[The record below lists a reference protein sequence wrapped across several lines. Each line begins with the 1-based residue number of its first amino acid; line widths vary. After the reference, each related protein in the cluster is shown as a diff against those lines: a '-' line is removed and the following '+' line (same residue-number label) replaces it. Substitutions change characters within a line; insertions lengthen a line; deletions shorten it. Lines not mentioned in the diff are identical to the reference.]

1 MPKPTASP
9 IAIVGL
15 GAVFPGRGDVTGF
28 WRDLFEGRDLI
39 GDVPPSHWL
48 IDDYYDDD
56 PRTKDRTYGRRG
68 GFISPQAFDPLYFG
82 IPPKAMEGT
91 DTAQLL
97 ALIAARQTLED
108 IERDSEGKIDKSRT
122 SIVLGVASATELTAH
137 MAGRL
142 QRPAWIDAMR
152 QAGLPESQVQ
162 DISRRIEDHYVD
174 WQEATFPGLLGNVIA
189 GRIAN
194 RFDLTG
200 SNYVTDAACASSLSA
215 LQIALHELRA
225 GDSDTVL
232 TGGVDAL
239 NDILMFMCFS
249 KTPALSVSGDCRPFS
264 TRADGTMLGEGIGML
279 ALRRLEDAE
288 RDDNTIYAVIK
299 GLGGASDGKGTAIYS
314 PLPRGQARALER
326 AYEQAGYDPS
336 TVDLV
341 EAHGTGTKAGDKAE
355 IEGLHL
361 VFGQYASDE
370 PWCAVGSVKS
380 QIGHTK
386 AAAGSASLIKMVH
399 ALSRKVFPPTI
410 KVEEPAEAIS
420 KSPVFYLNTE
430 ARPWVSAA
438 NRPRRAA
445 VSSFGFGGSNF
456 HVTLEEYTGRNAVK
470 PWRTLPAELFLFS
483 ADTPDALAD
492 KLQAMTAPVNE
503 AAFAWQASETHDA
516 FDPAA
521 AGRAAIVAESS
532 ADLAAKAAQIAEA
545 IRRGEIGQRPLKAGC
560 HASFDPPSDGKV
572 AFMFSGQGSQYVG
585 MGSDLAMAFPAA
597 RQVWDDAAGH
607 KRTGT
612 LKLHRLAFPPAAFD
626 QVEHG
631 DQTDRLKA
639 MEHAQPA
646 IAAVALSHLA
656 LLDQAG
662 LRGDMAAGHSFGEI
676 MALHYGG
683 SMNATAALTAAAE
696 RGALMAEA
704 AQSSSGSMMA
714 VQAASEDIGDI
725 LSRFAPDLV
734 LANDNG
740 PSQIVLSG
748 PSNVVSNALA
758 ACTEQGLKARLLPV
772 ATAFH
777 SKIVAS
783 AVEPFEAALK
793 KLRLRKPSTPVYAN
807 ETAEAYACTA
817 TLMPATVA
825 GQLAAPVQFRSL
837 VERMYEDGARLFV
850 EVGPG
855 SVVTG
860 LVSDVLGDRPHKSFS
875 LDNKRANGVTQFL
888 STLGA
893 LSAAGLAVD
902 YASLF
907 ADLPAEPPKAAPP
920 KHAVPISGANFG
932 KPYPP
937 ATGAAGRAQPNRDSA
952 TTTAAQPA
960 PAETARQASRTSPP
974 SPSSLSSS
982 PANPPMPDTTSTPF
996 PPLSQSGPSQ
1006 IVGETSAE
1014 RVLME
1019 VSRLHSDFL
1028 NMASAAHANYLN
1040 TIAQV
1045 MSGAAPQVQAAPA
1058 LPAPSAPTPE
1068 PAAAAPPP
1076 KPAPEPVKPAK
1087 GEPAQYI
1094 NGHAHA
1100 APPAPKPAAPA
1111 PQPAPPAQSKPAPV
1125 PAAAAPTPAPAP
1137 QVQPASGLDPVAL
1150 VRSIIADK
1158 TGYPEDM
1165 LDVDMDLEGELGV
1178 DSIKQVEILSTLREK
1193 LPDLP
1198 EIDPERLVELRTIA
1212 AIAEMVAGNT
1222 GGGAVAAP
1230 AAQPASAPTPAPAP
1244 AAAPAAPAKAP
1255 AGANGAITA
1264 DVVRELIAD
1273 KTGYPSD
1280 MLEDDMDLEGEL
1292 GVDSI
1297 KQVEILSAL
1306 RDQHPGLPEVDPEV
1320 LVELRTIRA
1329 IADFFA

>member
-1 MPKPTASP
+1 MPKQTVTP
-9 IAIVGL
+9 IAIVGM
-15 GAVFPGRGDVTGF
+15 GSVFPGRGDVTGF

-39 GDVPPSHWL
+39 SDVPPSHWL
-48 IDDYYDDD
+48 VDDYYDED
-56 PRTKDRTYGRRG
+56 PKTKDRTYGRRG
-68 GFISPQAFDPLYFG
+68 GFINPIAFDPLYFG

-97 ALIAARQTLED
+97 ALIAAQMTLED
-108 IERDSEGKIDKSRT
+108 IAQDSGGKIDKSRT
-122 SIVLGVASATELTAH
+122 SIILGVASATEMTAH

-142 QRPAWIDAMR
+142 QRPTWINAMR

-162 DISRRIEDHYVD
+162 DIARRIEDHYVD

-200 SNYVTDAACASSLSA
+200 SNYVTDAACASSLA
-215 LQIALHELRA
+215 AVQIALHELHS

-264 TRADGTMLGEGIGML
+264 SRADGTMLGEGIGMI

-288 RDDNTIYAVIK
+288 RDGNKIYAVIR

-314 PLPRGQARALER
+314 PVPHGQARALQR

-336 TVDLV
+336 AVDLV

-361 VFGQYASDE
+361 VFGEHAGEE

-386 AAAGSASLIKMVH
+386 AAAGSASLIKMAQ
-399 ALSRKVFPPTI
+399 ALNRKVFPPTI
-410 KVEEPAEAIS
+410 KVEEPADAI
-420 KSPVFYLNTE
+420 KNSPVFYLNTE
-430 ARPWVSAA
+430 ARPWISSKQ
-438 NRPRRAA
+438 RPRRAS

-456 HVTLEEYTGRNAVK
+456 HVTLEEYTGPNAAK
-470 PWRTLPAELFLFS
+470 PWRTLPSELFLFS
-483 ADTPDALAD
+483 ADTPAALAE
-492 KLQAMTAPVNE
+492 KLETDIAEIQE
-503 AAFAWQASETHDA
+503 SDFAYRASETHEA
-516 FDPAA
+516 FDPSAA
-521 AGRAAIVAESS
+521 TRAAIVAESPE
-532 ADLAAKAAQIAEA
+532 DLAIKLTSIADT
-545 IRRGEIGQRPLKAGC
+545 IRNGEIGKRPLKAGC
-560 HASFDPPSDGKV
+560 HVSLDTATDGKV

-585 MGSDLAMAFPAA
+585 MGADLAMAFPYA
-597 RQVWDDAAGH
+597 RAVWDEAAGH
-607 KRTGT
+607 KRAGS

-646 IAAVALSHLA
+646 IAAVALSQLA
-656 LLDQAG
+656 LLAEAG
-662 LRGDMAAGHSFGEI
+662 IEGDMAAGHSFGEI

-683 SMNATAALTAAAE
+683 SMNSTAALTAAVD
-696 RGALMAEA
+696 RGALMADA
-704 AQSSSGSMMA
+704 AKSSSGSMMA
-714 VQAASEDIGDI
+714 VQTSSENVREI
-725 LSRFAPDLV
+725 LSRFEPELV

-740 PSQIVLSG
+740 PSQVVLSG
-748 PSNVVSNALA
+748 PSNIVSAA
-758 ACTEQGLKARLLPV
+758 IEACTQRGLKARLLPV

-793 KLRLRKPSTPVYAN
+793 KLRLRKPTRAVYAN
-807 ETAEAYACTA
+807 ASAAPYTCTA
-817 TLMPATVA
+817 VQMASEIA
-825 GQLAAPVQFRSL
+825 NQLASPVRFREM
-837 VERMYEDGARLFV
+837 VEQMYDDGARVFI
-850 EVGPG
+850 EIGPG

-860 LVSDVLGDRPHKSFS
+860 LVDDVLGDRPHKAYA

-893 LSAAGLAVD
+893 LSVAGLSID
-902 YASLF
+902 YAALF
-907 ADLPAEPPKAAPP
+907 QELPAEPPRSAPP
-920 KHAVPISGANFG
+920 KHAVAISGANYG

-937 ATGAAGRAQPNRDSA
+937 PEGARGRAQPNADTSNASPERQQLSSIGPQHTPKHSPQSSSAPSPQEKIMPDSSYSSF
-952 TTTAAQPA
+952 PSM
-960 PAETARQASRTSPP
+960 PSYEPSGSDGETA
-974 SPSSLSSS
+974 
-982 PANPPMPDTTSTPF
+982 
-996 PPLSQSGPSQ
+996 
-1006 IVGETSAE
+1006 AE
-1014 RVLME
+1014 RVVME
-1019 VSRLHSDFL
+1019 VSRRHSDFL
-1028 NMASAAHANYLN
+1028 NMASAAHAAYLN
-1040 TIAQV
+1040 TVAQV
-1045 MSGAAPQVQAAPA
+1045 MGGAGVHTSAVKPLPRPTQPPPPA
-1058 LPAPSAPTPE
+1058 STPE
-1068 PAAAAPPP
+1068 MAA
-1076 KPAPEPVKPAK
+1076 V
-1087 GEPAQYI
+1087 
-1094 NGHAHA
+1094 
-1100 APPAPKPAAPA
+1100 
-1111 PQPAPPAQSKPAPV
+1111 APV
-1125 PAAAAPTPAPAP
+1125 PAAASVAPHTTSKPSPQSAVATAPLEHTAMAAAP
-1137 QVQPASGLDPVAL
+1137 KVASPRVSIVAASPEPASANMDAVAL
-1150 VRSIIADK
+1150 VRGIIADK

-1165 LDVDMDLEGELGV
+1165 LDAEMDLEGELGV
-1178 DSIKQVEILSTLREK
+1178 DSIKQVEILSTLREQ
-1193 LPDLP
+1193 LPELP

-1212 AIAEMVAGNT
+1212 AIADMVS
-1222 GGGAVAAP
+1222 GATSSSKVATPAP
-1230 AAQPASAPTPAPAP
+1230 KTTQAAVPQPTASAPE
-1244 AAAPAAPAKAP
+1244 
-1255 AGANGAITA
+1255 NSGAITA
-1264 DVVRELIAD
+1264 DVVRSLIAE
-1273 KTGYPSD
+1273 KTGYPED

-1306 RDQHPGLPEVDPEV
+1306 REQHPGLPEVDPEA

>member
-1 MPKPTASP
+1 MAKQTAAP
-9 IAIVGL
+9 VAIVGL

-39 GDVPPSHWL
+39 SDVPPSHWL
-48 IDDYYDDD
+48 VEDYYDED
-56 PRTKDRTYGRRG
+56 PKAKDRTYGRRG
-68 GFISPQAFDPLYFG
+68 GFINPLAFDPLYFG

-97 ALIAARQTLED
+97 ALIAAQMTLED
-108 IERDSEGKIDKSRT
+108 IERDSGGMIDKSRT
-122 SIVLGVASATELTAH
+122 SIILGVASATEMTAH

-142 QRPAWIDAMR
+142 QRPAWVNAMR

-162 DISRRIEDHYVD
+162 DIARRIEDHYVD

-215 LQIALHELRA
+215 LQIALHELRS

-239 NDILMFMCFS
+239 NDILMYMCFS

-264 TRADGTMLGEGIGML
+264 TRADGTMLGEGVGML
-279 ALRRLEDAE
+279 ALRRLDDAE
-288 RDDNTIYAVIK
+288 RDGNKIYATIR

-314 PLPRGQARALER
+314 PVPHGQARALTR

-355 IEGLHL
+355 IEGLHM
-361 VFGQYASDE
+361 VFGEYASE
-370 PWCAVGSVKS
+370 APWCAVGSIKA

-386 AAAGSASLIKMVH
+386 AAAGSASLIKAAQ
-399 ALSRKVFPPTI
+399 ALSRKVLPPTI
-410 KVEEPAEAIS
+410 KVEEPADAI
-420 KSPVFYLNTE
+420 KNSPVFYLNTE
-430 ARPWVSAA
+430 ARPWISPKK
-438 NRPRRAA
+438 RPRRAA

-456 HVTLEEYTGRNAVK
+456 HVTLEEYTGPNAVK
-470 PWRTLPAELFLFS
+470 PWRCLPAELFLFS
-483 ADTPDALAD
+483 ADTPAALASQIESFQTSLSED
-492 KLQAMTAPVNE
+492 EFAFRASQTHDSFDVTAP
-503 AAFAWQASETHDA
+503 T
-516 FDPAA
+516 
-521 AGRAAIVAESS
+521 RAAIVAQSPEE
-532 ADLAAKAAQIAEA
+532 LALKATSVIEA
-545 IRRGEIGQRPLKAGC
+545 VQRGEVANRPMKMGC
-560 HASFDPPSDGKV
+560 HVSLDPPTDDKV

-585 MGSDLAMAFPAA
+585 MGADLAMVFPDARAA
-597 RQVWDDAAGH
+597 WDESAGH
-607 KRTGT
+607 KRAGE
-612 LKLHRLAFPPAAFD
+612 LKLHKLAFPPAAFD

-656 LLDQAG
+656 LLARAG
-662 LRGDMAAGHSFGEI
+662 VQGDMAAGHSFGEI

-683 SMNATAALTAAAE
+683 SMNTTGALSAAVD

-714 VQAASEDIGDI
+714 VQAASEEIGHI
-725 LSRFAPDLV
+725 ISRFSPDLV

-740 PSQIVLSG
+740 PSQVVLSG
-748 PSNVVSNALA
+748 PTQTVNSAVE
-758 ACTEQGLKARLLPV
+758 ACTQEGLKARLLPV

-777 SKIVAS
+777 SEIVAS
-783 AVEPFEAALK
+783 AVDPFEAALK
-793 KLRLRKPSTPVYAN
+793 KLRLRKPSLPVYAN
-807 ETAEAYACTA
+807 ATAEPYTCTG
-817 TLMPATVA
+817 TQMPEEVA
-825 GQLAAPVQFRSL
+825 RQLASPVRFREL
-837 VERMYEDGARLFV
+837 VERMYTDGARIFV

-860 LVSDVLGDRPHKSFS
+860 LVDDVLGSRPHKSFA
-875 LDNKRANGVTQFL
+875 LDNKRVNGVTQFL

-893 LSAAGLAVD
+893 LAVSGVPVD
-902 YASLF
+902 F
-907 ADLPAEPPKAAPP
+907 ATLLEDLPAEPPRKAPP
-920 KHAVPISGANFG
+920 KHAVMISGGNYG

-937 ATGAAGRAQPNRDSA
+937 PEGAAGKAPPNPEQTIPA
-952 TTTAAQPA
+952 TTNSARPQPPAAASTHSSNPA
-960 PAETARQASRTSPP
+960 T
-974 SPSSLSSS
+974 PSSTSS
-982 PANPPMPDTTSTPF
+982 PQETVMPDSSYSSF
-996 PPLSQSGPSQ
+996 PSMPSYEPSGSN
-1006 IVGETSAE
+1006 GETPAE

-1019 VSRLHSDFL
+1019 VSRRHSDFL
-1028 NMASAAHANYLN
+1028 NMASSAHTAYLN
-1040 TIAQV
+1040 TVSQV
-1045 MSGAAPQVQAAPA
+1045 MGGAPA
-1058 LPAPSAPTPE
+1058 YQAGPARALPNPAPAQPPAISPAARPSEPVVADAPAAKGTTPARPSAP
-1068 PAAAAPPP
+1068 AVG
-1076 KPAPEPVKPAK
+1076 KPAQTRQTPSASSSPTM
-1087 GEPAQYI
+1087 
-1094 NGHAHA
+1094 
-1100 APPAPKPAAPA
+1100 APA
-1111 PQPAPPAQSKPAPV
+1111 PANPIAEN
-1125 PAAAAPTPAPAP
+1125 PAPARKP
-1137 QVQPASGLDPVAL
+1137 SSMDAIAL
-1150 VRSIIADK
+1150 VRGIIADK

-1165 LDVDMDLEGELGV
+1165 LDPDMDLEGELGV
-1178 DSIKQVEILSTLREK
+1178 DSIKQVEILSTIREQ
-1193 LPDLP
+1193 LPELP

-1212 AIAEMVAGNT
+1212 AIAEMVSGSSPPPQPAQAEPT
-1222 GGGAVAAP
+1222 EPVAA
-1230 AAQPASAPTPAPAP
+1230 ASASLTGDATSAPVNGKITPD
-1244 AAAPAAPAKAP
+1244 
-1255 AGANGAITA
+1255 I
-1264 DVVRELIAD
+1264 VRTLIAD

-1306 RDQHPGLPEVDPEV
+1306 REQHPDLPEVDPEV

>member
-1 MPKPTASP
+1 MAKQTAAP
-9 IAIVGL
+9 VAIVGL

-39 GDVPPSHWL
+39 SDVPPSHWL
-48 IDDYYDDD
+48 VEDYYDED

-68 GFISPQAFDPLYFG
+68 GFIDPLAFDPLYFG

-97 ALIAARQTLED
+97 ALIAAQMTLED
-108 IERDSEGKIDKSRT
+108 IERDSGGMIDKSRT
-122 SIVLGVASATELTAH
+122 SIILGVASATEMTAH

-142 QRPAWIDAMR
+142 QRPTWVNAMR

-162 DISRRIEDHYVD
+162 DIARRIEDHYVD

-215 LQIALHELRA
+215 LQIALHELRS

-239 NDILMFMCFS
+239 NDILMYMCFS

-264 TRADGTMLGEGIGML
+264 TRADGTMLGEGVGML
-279 ALRRLEDAE
+279 ALRRLDDAE
-288 RDDNTIYAVIK
+288 RDGNQIYATIR

-314 PLPRGQARALER
+314 PVPHGQARALTR

-355 IEGLHL
+355 IEGLHM
-361 VFGQYASDE
+361 VFGEYSSED
-370 PWCAVGSVKS
+370 PWCAVGSIKA

-386 AAAGSASLIKMVH
+386 AAAGSASLIKIAQ
-399 ALSRKVFPPTI
+399 ALSRKVLPPTI
-410 KVEEPAEAIS
+410 KVEEPADAI
-420 KSPVFYLNTE
+420 KNSPVFYLNTE
-430 ARPWVSAA
+430 ARPWISPKK
-438 NRPRRAA
+438 RPRRAA

-456 HVTLEEYTGRNAVK
+456 HVTLEEYTGPNAVK
-470 PWRTLPAELFLFS
+470 PWRCMPAELFLFS
-483 ADTPDALAD
+483 AETPAMLSTQIESFQAEVSEDEFAFRASQTHDLFDA
-492 KLQAMTAPVNE
+492 TAP
-503 AAFAWQASETHDA
+503 T
-516 FDPAA
+516 
-521 AGRAAIVAESS
+521 RAAIVAQSPEE
-532 ADLAAKAAQIAEA
+532 LALKAYSVVEA
-545 IRRGEIGQRPLKAGC
+545 LQRGEISERPMKMGC
-560 HASFDPPSDGKV
+560 HVSLDPPTDGKV

-585 MGSDLAMAFPAA
+585 MGSDLAMVFPDA
-597 RQVWDDAAGH
+597 RSAWDESATH
-607 KRTGT
+607 KRAGE
-612 LKLHRLAFPPAAFD
+612 LKLHKLAFPPAAFD

-656 LLDQAG
+656 LLARAG
-662 LRGDMAAGHSFGEI
+662 VQGDMAAGHSFGEI

-683 SMNATAALTAAAE
+683 SMNITGALSAAVD
-696 RGALMAEA
+696 RGALMAKA

-714 VQAASEDIGDI
+714 VQAGSEEIGHI
-725 LSRFAPDLV
+725 IARFSPNLV

-740 PSQIVLSG
+740 PSQVVLSG
-748 PSNVVSNALA
+748 PTQTVNSALQ
-758 ACTEQGLKARLLPV
+758 ACAEEGLKARLLPV

-783 AVEPFEAALK
+783 AVDPFEAALK
-793 KLRLRKPSTPVYAN
+793 KLRLRKPSLPVYAN
-807 ETAEAYACTA
+807 ATTEPYTCTG
-817 TLMPATVA
+817 TQMPEEVA
-825 GQLAAPVQFRSL
+825 RQLASPVRFREL
-837 VERMYEDGARLFV
+837 VERMYADGARVFV

-860 LVSDVLGDRPHKSFS
+860 LVDDVLGSRPHESFA
-875 LDNKRANGVTQFL
+875 LDNKRVNGVTQFL

-893 LSAAGLAVD
+893 LSVSGISVD
-902 YASLF
+902 FATLF
-907 ADLPAEPPKAAPP
+907 EDLPAEPPRKSPP
-920 KHAVPISGANFG
+920 KHAVMISGGNYG

-937 ATGAAGRAQPNRDSA
+937 PEGAAGKAPPNPEQPMLA
-952 TTTAAQPA
+952 TTNSIEPQPA
-960 PAETARQASRTSPP
+960 TIASPNHSNPVPP
-974 SPSSLSSS
+974 SPITSLQEPAMPDSSYSSFPSMPSYEPSS
-982 PANPPMPDTTSTPF
+982 PT
-996 PPLSQSGPSQ
+996 
-1006 IVGETSAE
+1006 GETPAE

-1019 VSRLHSDFL
+1019 VSRRHSDFL
-1028 NMASAAHANYLN
+1028 NMASSAHTAYLN
-1040 TIAQV
+1040 TVSQV
-1045 MSGAAPQVQAAPA
+1045 MGGAAAHPTEPTKALPDPAPA
-1058 LPAPSAPTPE
+1058 RHTTISQATRPTEPVLADTPAAKAPKPVRPSAPVMEKPAQARQAPSAP
-1068 PAAAAPPP
+1068 AAPD
-1076 KPAPEPVKPAK
+1076 
-1087 GEPAQYI
+1087 I
-1094 NGHAHA
+1094 
-1100 APPAPKPAAPA
+1100 APA
-1111 PQPAPPAQSKPAPV
+1111 PANPTAEKPATV
-1125 PAAAAPTPAPAP
+1125 SRPAGMDAT
-1137 QVQPASGLDPVAL
+1137 AL

-1165 LDVDMDLEGELGV
+1165 LDPDMDLEGELGV
-1178 DSIKQVEILSTLREK
+1178 DSIKQVEILSTIREQM
-1193 LPDLP
+1193 PELP

-1212 AIAEMVAGNT
+1212 AIAEMVSGSS
-1222 GGGAVAAP
+1222 AAP
-1230 AAQPASAPTPAPAP
+1230 QPSRTEQAEPVATAAPKAEATSAPVNGKITP
-1244 AAAPAAPAKAP
+1244 
-1255 AGANGAITA
+1255 
-1264 DVVRELIAD
+1264 DVVRDLIAD

-1306 RDQHPGLPEVDPEV
+1306 RDQHPDLPEVDPEV

>member
-1 MPKPTASP
+1 MAKPTAAP
-9 IAIVGL
+9 IAIVGM

-39 GDVPPSHWL
+39 SDVPASHWL
-48 IDDYYDDD
+48 VDDYYDDD
-56 PRTKDRTYGRRG
+56 PRAKDRTYGRRG
-68 GFISPQAFDPLYFG
+68 GFIDPQAFDPLYFG

-97 ALIAARQTLED
+97 ALIAAQMTLED
-108 IERDSEGKIDKSRT
+108 IERDSDGKIDKSRT
-122 SIVLGVASATELTAH
+122 SIILGVASATELTAH

-142 QRPAWIDAMR
+142 QRPAWINAMR
-152 QAGLPESQVQ
+152 QAGLLEDQVQ
-162 DISRRIEDHYVD
+162 DIAKRIEEHYVE

-200 SNYVTDAACASSLSA
+200 SNYVTDAACGSSLAA
-215 LQIALHELRA
+215 LQIALHELRS

-249 KTPALSVSGDCRPFS
+249 KTPALSATGDCRPFS

-288 RDDNTIYAVIK
+288 RDGNTIYAVIK

-326 AYEQAGYDPS
+326 AYAQAGYDPS
-336 TVDLV
+336 AVDLV

-361 VFGQYASDE
+361 VFGQHASEE
-370 PWCAVGSVKS
+370 PWCAVGSVKA
-380 QIGHTK
+380 QIGHIK
-386 AAAGSASLIKMVH
+386 AAAGSASLIKAVH
-399 ALSRKVFPPTI
+399 ALSRKILPPTI
-410 KVEEPAEAIS
+410 KVEQPAEAIRT
-420 KSPVFYLNTE
+420 SPVFYLNTE
-430 ARPWVSAA
+430 PRPWVSPPK
-438 NRPRRAA
+438 RPRRAS

-456 HVTLEEYTGRNAVK
+456 HVTLEEYTGEHAAR
-470 PWRTLPAELFLFS
+470 PWRALPAELFLFS
-483 ADTPDALAD
+483 ADTPDDLA
-492 KLQAMTAPVNE
+492 TAIE
-503 AAFAWQASETHDA
+503 AAATPASESAFAWKASETHER
-516 FDPAA
+516 FDPSMPA
-521 AGRAAIVAESS
+521 RAAIVADS
-532 ADLAAKAAQIAEA
+532 ANDLTAKATHVADA
-545 IRRGEIGQRPLKAGC
+545 IRRGEVGKRPLKAGC
-560 HASFDPPSDGKV
+560 HASLDPATDGKI

-585 MGSDLAMAFPAA
+585 MGSDLAMAFPTA
-597 RQVWDDAAGH
+597 RQAWDDAAGH
-607 KRTGT
+607 KRAGH
-612 LKLHRLAFPPAAFD
+612 LRLHRLAFPPAAFD

-662 LRGDMAAGHSFGEI
+662 VRGDMAAGHSFGEI

-683 SMNATAALTAAAE
+683 AMNPAGALTAAVE

-714 VQAASEDIGDI
+714 VQAASEDIRDVVSHFG
-725 LSRFAPDLV
+725 PDLV

-740 PSQIVLSG
+740 PSQVVLSG
-748 PSNVVSNALA
+748 PTDVVNAALK
-758 ACTEQGLKARLLPV
+758 ACTDKGLKARLLPV

-783 AVEPFEAALK
+783 AVEPFETALK
-793 KLRLRKPSTPVYAN
+793 KLRLRKPSLAVYAN
-807 ETAEAYACTA
+807 ATAEPYTC
-817 TLMPATVA
+817 PAAQMAPEVA
-825 GQLAAPVQFRSL
+825 RQLASPVYFRDL
-837 VERMYEDGARLFV
+837 VERMYADGARTFI
-850 EVGPG
+850 EIGPG
-855 SVVTG
+855 NVVTG
-860 LVSDVLGDRPHKSFS
+860 LVADVLRERPYTAFS
-875 LDNKRANGVTQFL
+875 LDNKRTNGVFQFL

-893 LSAAGLAVD
+893 LSVSGQAID
-902 YASLF
+902 YSALF
-907 ADLPAEPPKAAPP
+907 ADLPTEPPRPAPP
-920 KHAVPISGANFG
+920 KHAILISGANYG

-937 ATGAAGRAQPNRDSA
+937 PSGAAGRAHPNAASRPDAAAEVSA
-952 TTTAAQPA
+952 PSRAQTAPPA
-960 PAETARQASRTSPP
+960 PSTP
-974 SPSSLSSS
+974 SPSSS
-982 PANPPMPDTTSTPF
+982 PAKPAMPDKTQPQF
-996 PPLSQSGPSQ
+996 PTVPYAQSGPAA
-1006 IVGETSAE
+1006 GENSIE
-1014 RVLME
+1014 RIMME
-1019 VSRLHSDFL
+1019 VSRRHSDFL
-1028 NMASAAHANYLN
+1028 NMASAAHAAYLN
-1040 TIAQV
+1040 TVAQV
-1045 MSGAAPQVQAAPA
+1045 MTGAVPQPTGTPVALQAPQAPA
-1058 LPAPSAPTPE
+1058 PVQVAVPPAPAPSH
-1068 PAAAAPPP
+1068 
-1076 KPAPEPVKPAK
+1076 PVETGP
-1087 GEPAQYI
+1087 YV
-1094 NGHAHA
+1094 NGHDHGLEV
-1100 APPAPKPAAPA
+1100 PPKPAAP
-1111 PQPAPPAQSKPAPV
+1111 KPSA
-1125 PAAAAPTPAPAP
+1125 PAPAP
-1137 QVQPASGLDPVAL
+1137 AQPVPVQPVAPPSAVGVDPVAL
-1150 VRSIIADK
+1150 VRGIIADK

-1178 DSIKQVEILSTLREK
+1178 DSIKQVEILSTLREQ

-1212 AIAEMVAGNT
+1212 TIAAMVSENT
-1222 GGGAVAAP
+1222 GG
-1230 AAQPASAPTPAPAP
+1230 QPVNGVPAP
-1244 AAAPAAPAKAP
+1244 AAAVPAAAPAPVAAPPVMAPP
-1255 AGANGAITA
+1255 AGANGAVTA
-1264 DVVRELIAD
+1264 DVVRALIAD
-1273 KTGYPSD
+1273 KTGYPGD

-1306 RDQHPGLPEVDPEV
+1306 REQHPGLPEVDPEV

>member
-1 MPKPTASP
+1 MPKQTPPP
-9 IAIVGL
+9 IAIVGM
-15 GAVFPGRGDVTGF
+15 GAVFPGRGDITGF

-39 GDVPPSHWL
+39 SDVPASHWL

-56 PRTKDRTYGRRG
+56 PKTKDRTYGRRG
-68 GFISPQAFDPLYFG
+68 GFISPLAFDPLYFG

-97 ALIAARQTLED
+97 ALIAANMTLED
-108 IERDSEGKIDKSRT
+108 ITKDSGGLIDKSRT
-122 SIVLGVASATELTAH
+122 SIILGVASATELTAH

-142 QRPAWIDAMR
+142 QRPAWVNAMR
-152 QAGLPESQVQ
+152 QAGLAESQVQ
-162 DISRRIEDHYVD
+162 DIARRISDHYVD

-200 SNYVTDAACASSLSA
+200 SNYVTDAACGSSLAA
-215 LQIALHELRA
+215 LQIALHELRS

-264 TRADGTMLGEGIGML
+264 SRSDGTMLGEGVGML

-288 RDDNTIYAVIK
+288 REGNKIYAVIR

-314 PLPRGQARALER
+314 PAPRGQARALKR

-361 VFGQYASDE
+361 VFGEHAGAE
-370 PWCAVGSVKS
+370 PWCAVGSVKA
-380 QIGHTK
+380 QMGHAK
-386 AAAGSASLIKMVH
+386 AAAGSASLIKIAH
-399 ALSRKVFPPTI
+399 ALSRKVLPPTI
-410 KVEEPAEAIS
+410 KVEEPADAI
-420 KSPVFYLNTE
+420 KTSPVFYLNTE
-430 ARPWVSAA
+430 ARPWVSPEK
-438 NRPRRAA
+438 RPRRAS

-456 HVTLEEYTGRNAVK
+456 HVTLEEYVGPNAAK
-470 PWRTLPAELFLFS
+470 PWRTLPSELFLFS
-483 ADTPDALAD
+483 AESPEALDRQIGDVSASV
-492 KLQAMTAPVNE
+492 PE
-503 AAFAWQASETHDA
+503 AEFAFRASETQEA
-516 FDPAA
+516 FDTSAPA
-521 AGRAAIVAESS
+521 RAAITASS
-532 ADLAAKAAQIAEA
+532 PEDLAVKAAQVSDA
-545 IRRGEIGQRPLKAGC
+545 IKRGEIGKRPLKAGC
-560 HASFDPPSDGKV
+560 YVSFEPAADGKI

-597 RQVWDDAAGH
+597 RSIWDQAAGH
-607 KRTGT
+607 KRTGA
-612 LKLHRLAFPPAAFD
+612 LNLHRLAFPPAAFD

-646 IAAVALSHLA
+646 IAALALAHLA
-656 LLDQAG
+656 LLADAG
-662 LRGDMAAGHSFGEI
+662 VRADVAAGHSFGEI
-676 MALHYGG
+676 MALHYSG
-683 SMNATAALTAAAE
+683 SMTTDGALTAAAE

-704 AQSSSGSMMA
+704 AKSSSGSMMA

-740 PSQIVLSG
+740 PSQVVLSG
-748 PSNVVSNALA
+748 PTNIITEALE
-758 ACTEQGLKARLLPV
+758 ACSQKGLKARLLPV

-793 KLRLRKPSTPVYAN
+793 KLRLRKPSLPVYAN
-807 ETAEAYACTA
+807 ATAEPYACTA
-817 TLMPATVA
+817 ALLPTEAA
-825 GQLAAPVQFRSL
+825 GQLASPVRFREL
-837 VERMYEDGARLFV
+837 VECMYADGVRTFV

-860 LVSDVLGDRPHKSFS
+860 LVDDVLGDRAHKAYA
-875 LDNKRANGVTQFL
+875 LDNKRVNGVSQFL

-893 LSAAGLAVD
+893 LSVAGVSVD

-907 ADLPAEPPKAAPP
+907 EALPAEPPRPAPP
-920 KHAVPISGANFG
+920 KHAVQISGANYG

-937 ATGAAGRAQPNRDSA
+937 QSGAAGRALPNPEKAPPELSA
-952 TTTAAQPA
+952 TQPSASPPKRAPNIPA
-960 PAETARQASRTSPP
+960 PSFFVPRSQEPAMADSSYSSFPVDP
-974 SPSSLSSS
+974 SG
-982 PANPPMPDTTSTPF
+982 A
-996 PPLSQSGPSQ
+996 G
-1006 IVGETSAE
+1006 GETPAE
-1014 RVLME
+1014 RVMME
-1019 VSRLHSDFL
+1019 VSRRHSDFL
-1028 NMASAAHANYLN
+1028 NMASAAHAAYLN
-1040 TIAQV
+1040 TVAQV
-1045 MSGAAPQVQAAPA
+1045 MGGTPAPAPAQKALPVPSYASAPAPAATPTPAAAPA
-1058 LPAPSAPTPE
+1058 PVQTAAQPAPAPQASAKPAQPVNELAREIAPTAP
-1068 PAAAAPPP
+1068 PPP
-1076 KPAPEPVKPAK
+1076 KPATP
-1087 GEPAQYI
+1087 
-1094 NGHAHA
+1094 
-1100 APPAPKPAAPA
+1100 
-1111 PQPAPPAQSKPAPV
+1111 KPAPV
-1125 PAAAAPTPAPAP
+1125 AAAAPTPVAKAAPAID
-1137 QVQPASGLDPVAL
+1137 AVAL
-1150 VRSIIADK
+1150 VRGIIADK

-1178 DSIKQVEILSTLREK
+1178 DSIKQVEILSTLREQM
-1193 LPDLP
+1193 PELP
-1198 EIDPERLVELRTIA
+1198 EIDPERLVELRTIG
-1212 AIAEMVAGNT
+1212 AIADMVSGST
-1222 GGGAVAAP
+1222 GRASAAAP
-1230 AAQPASAPTPAPAP
+1230 VAPAPAP
-1244 AAAPAAPAKAP
+1244 APSIASTPAAAP
-1255 AGANGAITA
+1255 AGANGKITT
-1264 DVVRELIAD
+1264 DVVRALIAD
-1273 KTGYPSD
+1273 KTGYPAD

-1306 RDQHPGLPEVDPEV
+1306 RDEHPGLPEVDPEV
-1320 LVELRTIRA
+1320 LVELRSIRA

>member
-1 MPKPTASP
+1 MPKQTAAP

-39 GDVPPSHWL
+39 TDVPPSHWL
-48 IDDYYDDD
+48 VEDYYDED
-56 PRTKDRTYGRRG
+56 PKAKDRTYGRRG
-68 GFISPQAFDPLYFG
+68 GFINPLAFDPLYFG

-91 DTAQLL
+91 DSAQLL
-97 ALIAARQTLED
+97 ALIAAQMTLED
-108 IERDSEGKIDKSRT
+108 IERDSGGMIDKSRT
-122 SIVLGVASATELTAH
+122 SIILGVASATEMTAH

-142 QRPAWIDAMR
+142 QRPSWIDAMR

-162 DISRRIEDHYVD
+162 DIARRIEDHYVD

-239 NDILMFMCFS
+239 NDILMYMCFS
-249 KTPALSVSGDCRPFS
+249 KTPALSPSGDCRPFS

-279 ALRRLEDAE
+279 ALRRLDDAE
-288 RDDNTIYAVIK
+288 RDGNKIYAVIK

-314 PLPRGQARALER
+314 PVPHGQARALKR

-361 VFGQYASDE
+361 VFGEHAKHE
-370 PWCAVGSVKS
+370 PWCAVGSVKA

-386 AAAGSASLIKMVH
+386 AAAGSASLIKVAH
-399 ALSRKVFPPTI
+399 ALSRKVLPPTI
-410 KVEEPAEAIS
+410 KVEEPADAIKNS
-420 KSPVFYLNTE
+420 SVFYLNTE
-430 ARPWVSAA
+430 ARPWISSKK
-438 NRPRRAA
+438 RPRRAS

-456 HVTLEEYTGRNAVK
+456 HVTLEEYTGPNAVK
-470 PWRTLPAELFLFS
+470 PWRTLPSELFLFS
-483 ADTPDALAD
+483 AAT
-492 KLQAMTAPVNE
+492 E
-503 AAFAWQASETHDA
+503 AALTSQLEVFRSGISDNGFAFRASETQSV
-516 FDPAA
+516 FDPTATV
-521 AGRAAIVAESS
+521 RAAIVAQSPE
-532 ADLAAKAAQIAEA
+532 DLAAKATGITDALQK
-545 IRRGEIGQRPLKAGC
+545 GEIGTRPLKSGC
-560 HASFDPPSDGKV
+560 HVSLAPPTDGKV
-572 AFMFSGQGSQYVG
+572 AFMFSGQGSQYVN
-585 MGSDLAMAFPAA
+585 MGADLAMAFPEA
-597 RQVWDDAAGH
+597 RKVWDDAATH
-607 KRTGT
+607 KHAGA

-639 MEHAQPA
+639 MEHAQPS

-656 LLDQAG
+656 LLAQSG
-662 LRGDMAAGHSFGEI
+662 IRGNMAAGHSFGEI

-683 SMNATAALTAAAE
+683 AMNTQSALSAAVE

-714 VQAASEDIGDI
+714 VQAASEEIGYI
-725 LSRFAPDLV
+725 IARFSPDLV

-740 PSQIVLSG
+740 PSQVVLSG
-748 PSNVVSNALA
+748 PTEIVNSALEV
-758 ACTEQGLKARLLPV
+758 CSQEGLKARLLPV

-783 AVEPFEAALK
+783 AVDPFATALK
-793 KLRLRKPSTPVYAN
+793 KLRPRKPSLPVYAN
-807 ETAEAYACTA
+807 ATAEPYAC
-817 TLMPATVA
+817 PATQMPEEMA
-825 GQLAAPVQFRSL
+825 NQLASPVRFREL
-837 VERMYEDGARLFV
+837 VERMYADGARVFV

-860 LVSDVLGDRPHKSFS
+860 LVDDVLGPRPHKSFS
-875 LDNKRANGVTQFL
+875 LDNKRVNGVTQFL

-893 LSAAGLAVD
+893 LSVAGISVD
-902 YASLF
+902 FASLF
-907 ADLPAEPPKAAPP
+907 EDLPAEPPRPAPP
-920 KHAVPISGANFG
+920 KHAVMISGANYG

-937 ATGAAGRAQPNRDSA
+937 PEGAAGKAAPNPERNPNPVAD
-952 TTTAAQPA
+952 T
-960 PAETARQASRTSPP
+960 P
-974 SPSSLSSS
+974 SPS
-982 PANPPMPDTTSTPF
+982 AAQHQQTPPPQTSTKPKPQEQVMPDSSYSSF
-996 PPLSQSGPSQ
+996 PSMPSYEPSGSA
-1006 IVGETSAE
+1006 GETPAE

-1019 VSRLHSDFL
+1019 VSRRHSEFMS
-1028 NMASAAHANYLN
+1028 MASSAYAAYLN
-1040 TIAQV
+1040 TVSQV
-1045 MSGAAPQVQAAPA
+1045 MSGTAASPTQPAKALPMPTPAPVAPTAPAPRQPEPVVEQASAYARPTAAPTETPRTQQAAAPVKTA
-1058 LPAPSAPTPE
+1058 PLAAAPSKNP
-1068 PAAAAPPP
+1068 PPP
-1076 KPAPEPVKPAK
+1076 KPAPITK
-1087 GEPAQYI
+1087 
-1094 NGHAHA
+1094 
-1100 APPAPKPAAPA
+1100 APE
-1111 PQPAPPAQSKPAPV
+1111 
-1125 PAAAAPTPAPAP
+1125 
-1137 QVQPASGLDPVAL
+1137 LDAVAL
-1150 VRSIIADK
+1150 VRGIIADK

-1178 DSIKQVEILSTLREK
+1178 DSIKQVEILSTIRGQ

-1212 AIAEMVAGNT
+1212 AIAEMVSGSGKAPQ
-1222 GGGAVAAP
+1222 AEPAKQAAP
-1230 AAQPASAPTPAPAP
+1230 VTAPEAPSTILSNTP
-1244 AAAPAAPAKAP
+1244 KT
-1255 AGANGAITA
+1255 NGAITP
-1264 DVVRELIAD
+1264 DIVRSLIAD

-1306 RDQHPGLPEVDPEV
+1306 REQHPDLPEVDPEV

>member
-1 MPKPTASP
+1 MPKQTAAP
-9 IAIVGL
+9 VAIVGL

-39 GDVPPSHWL
+39 SDVPPSHWL
-48 IDDYYDDD
+48 IDDYYDED
-56 PRTKDRTYGRRG
+56 PKTKDRTYGRRG
-68 GFISPQAFDPLYFG
+68 GFINPLAFDPLYFG

-97 ALIAARQTLED
+97 ALIAAQMTLED
-108 IERDSEGKIDKSRT
+108 IERDSDGMIDKSRT
-122 SIVLGVASATELTAH
+122 SIILGVASATEMTAH

-142 QRPAWIDAMR
+142 QRPAWVDAMR

-162 DISRRIEDHYVD
+162 DIAKRIEDHYVD

-215 LQIALHELRA
+215 LQIALHELRS

-239 NDILMFMCFS
+239 NDILMYMCFS
-249 KTPALSVSGDCRPFS
+249 KTPALSPSGDCRPFS

-279 ALRRLEDAE
+279 ALRRLDDAE
-288 RDDNTIYAVIK
+288 RDGNKIYAVIK

-314 PLPRGQARALER
+314 PVPHGQARALVR

-361 VFGQYASDE
+361 VFGEYAGE
-370 PWCAVGSVKS
+370 APWCAVGSVKA

-386 AAAGSASLIKMVH
+386 AAAGSASLIKVAH
-399 ALSRKVFPPTI
+399 ALSRKVLPPTI
-410 KVEEPAEAIS
+410 KVEEPAEAIKS
-420 KSPVFYLNTE
+420 SPVFYLNTE
-430 ARPWVSAA
+430 ARPWISSK
-438 NRPRRAA
+438 NRPRRAS

-456 HVTLEEYTGRNAVK
+456 HVTLEEYNGPNAAK
-470 PWRTLPAELFLFS
+470 PWRSLPSELFLFS
-483 ADTPDALAD
+483 AETEAELAT
-492 KLQAMTAPVNE
+492 QIE
-503 AAFAWQASETHDA
+503 AFRSGLSEQAFAFRASETQSA

-521 AGRAAIVAESS
+521 PVRAAIVAESPE
-532 ADLAAKAAQIAEA
+532 DLATKTTSVADVLNS
-545 IRRGEIGQRPLKAGC
+545 GEIGKRPLKAGC
-560 HASFDPPSDGKV
+560 HVSLEPPTDGKI

-585 MGSDLAMAFPAA
+585 MGADLAMAFPEA
-597 RQVWDDAAGH
+597 RSVWDEAASH
-607 KRTGT
+607 KRAGE
-612 LKLHRLAFPPAAFD
+612 LKLHKLAFPPAAFD
-626 QVEHG
+626 QVKHG

-646 IAAVALSHLA
+646 IAAVALSHLS
-656 LLDQAG
+656 LLSQAG
-662 LRGDMAAGHSFGEI
+662 VRGDMAAGHSFGEI

-683 SMNATAALTAAAE
+683 AMNTTSALSAAVD

-714 VQAASEDIGDI
+714 VQAASEDIGSVI
-725 LSRFAPDLV
+725 SRFGPDLV

-740 PSQIVLSG
+740 PSQVVLSG
-748 PSNVVSNALA
+748 PTDIVNRALEMCA
-758 ACTEQGLKARLLPV
+758 EDGLKARLLPV

-783 AVEPFEAALK
+783 AVEPFAAALK
-793 KLRLRKPSTPVYAN
+793 KLRLRKPSLPVYAN
-807 ETAEAYACTA
+807 ATAEPYACTG
-817 TLMPATVA
+817 TQLPEEVA
-825 GQLAAPVQFRSL
+825 NQLASPVRFREL
-837 VERMYEDGARLFV
+837 VERLYKDGARIFV

-855 SVVTG
+855 SVVSG
-860 LVSDVLGDRPHKSFS
+860 LVDDVLGSRPHKTVSI
-875 LDNKRANGVTQFL
+875 DNKRVNGVAQFL

-893 LSAAGLAVD
+893 LSVAGVSVD
-902 YASLF
+902 FATLF
-907 ADLPAEPPKAAPP
+907 EGLPAEPPRPAPS
-920 KHAVPISGANFG
+920 KHAIMISGANYG

-937 ATGAAGRAQPNRDSA
+937 PEGAAGKAAPNHEQRARTVTDTPLRSEDRYQ
-952 TTTAAQPA
+952 
-960 PAETARQASRTSPP
+960 ETPLPQASIT
-974 SPSSLSSS
+974 SS
-982 PANPPMPDTTSTPF
+982 PQEPVMPDSSYSSFPSMPSYEPTGST
-996 PPLSQSGPSQ
+996 
-1006 IVGETSAE
+1006 GETPAE

-1019 VSRLHSDFL
+1019 VSRRHSEFM
-1028 NMASAAHANYLN
+1028 NMASSAHAAYLN
-1040 TIAQV
+1040 TVSQV
-1045 MSGAAPQVQAAPA
+1045 MAGTATSVSQSTKA
-1058 LPAPSAPTPE
+1058 LAM
-1068 PAAAAPPP
+1068 PAAAPVAPVAPAPRQSEPEVAVASVISSPIVAPARKPAAP
-1076 KPAPEPVKPAK
+1076 KPAPSQEM
-1087 GEPAQYI
+1087 
-1094 NGHAHA
+1094 
-1100 APPAPKPAAPA
+1100 APPPAALPKN
-1111 PQPAPPAQSKPAPV
+1111 PSPPPTNSASPTKAQE
-1125 PAAAAPTPAPAP
+1125 
-1137 QVQPASGLDPVAL
+1137 LDAVAL
-1150 VRSIIADK
+1150 VRGIIAEK

-1178 DSIKQVEILSTLREK
+1178 DSIKQVEILSTIREQ

-1198 EIDPERLVELRTIA
+1198 EIDPERLVELRTIG
-1212 AIAEMVAGNT
+1212 AIADMVSGSGETPQPVQAKQ
-1222 GGGAVAAP
+1222 AALIP
-1230 AAQPASAPTPAPAP
+1230 APPAPATAQP
-1244 AAAPAAPAKAP
+1244 
-1255 AGANGAITA
+1255 GITTENGTITP
-1264 DVVRELIAD
+1264 DIVRELIAD

-1306 RDQHPGLPEVDPEV
+1306 RDQYPDLPEVDPEV

>member
-1 MPKPTASP
+1 MPKPTAAP
-9 IAIVGL
+9 IAIVGM

-39 GDVPPSHWL
+39 SDVPASHWL
-48 IDDYYDDD
+48 VDDYYDDD
-56 PRTKDRTYGRRG
+56 PRAKDRTYGRRG
-68 GFISPQAFDPLYFG
+68 GFIDPLAFDPLYFG

-97 ALIAARQTLED
+97 ALIAAQMTLED
-108 IERDSEGKIDKSRT
+108 IERDSDGKIDKSRT
-122 SIVLGVASATELTAH
+122 SIILGVASATELTAH

-152 QAGLPESQVQ
+152 QAGLLEAQVQ
-162 DISRRIEDHYVD
+162 DIAKRIEDHYVE

-200 SNYVTDAACASSLSA
+200 SNYVTDAACGSSLAA
-215 LQIALHELRA
+215 LQIALHELRS

-249 KTPALSVSGDCRPFS
+249 KTPALSATGDCRPFS

-288 RDDNTIYAVIK
+288 RDGNTIHAVIK

-314 PLPRGQARALER
+314 PLPKGQARALER
-326 AYEQAGYDPS
+326 AYAQAGYDPS

-361 VFGQYASDE
+361 IFDPHASEE
-370 PWCAVGSVKS
+370 PWCAVGSVKA

-386 AAAGSASLIKMVH
+386 AAAGSASLIKAIH
-399 ALSRKVFPPTI
+399 ALSRKVLPPTI
-410 KVEEPAEAIS
+410 KVEQPAEAIRT
-420 KSPVFYLNTE
+420 SPVFYLNTE
-430 ARPWVSAA
+430 PRPWVSAPK
-438 NRPRRAA
+438 RPRRAS

-456 HVTLEEYTGRNAVK
+456 HVTLEEYTGETAVR
-470 PWRTLPAELFLFS
+470 PWRALPAELFLFS
-483 ADTPDALAD
+483 ADTQDNLVAAIE
-492 KLQAMTAPVNE
+492 TA
-503 AAFAWQASETHDA
+503 AAAQESTFAWLASETHER
-516 FDPAA
+516 FDPAMPA
-521 AGRAAIVAESS
+521 RAAIVADSPS
-532 ADLAAKAAQIAEA
+532 DLATKVAHVVDA
-545 IRRGEIGQRPLKAGC
+545 IRRGEIGKRPLKAGC
-560 HASFDPPSDGKV
+560 HASLDPPEDGKI

-597 RQVWDDAAGH
+597 RKAWDDAAGH
-607 KRTGT
+607 KRAGS
-612 LKLHRLAFPPAAFD
+612 LRLHRLAFPPAAFD

-646 IAAVALSHLA
+646 IAAVALSHLT

-683 SMNATAALTAAAE
+683 AMNSAGALTAAVE

-704 AQSSSGSMMA
+704 AQSSTGSMMA
-714 VQAASEDIGDI
+714 VQAASEDVGDI
-725 LSRFAPDLV
+725 VTRFAPDLV

-740 PSQIVLSG
+740 PSQVVLSG
-748 PSNVVSNALA
+748 PTDVVNAALK
-758 ACTEQGLKARLLPV
+758 ACTDQGLKARLLPV

-793 KLRLRKPSTPVYAN
+793 KLRLRKPSLPVYAN
-807 ETAEAYACTA
+807 ATAEPYAC
-817 TLMPATVA
+817 PAAQMAPEVA
-825 GQLAAPVQFRSL
+825 AQLASPVRFRDL
-837 VERMYEDGARLFV
+837 VERMYADGARVFI

-855 SVVTG
+855 NVVTG
-860 LVSDVLGDRPHKSFS
+860 LVGDVLGERPYKAFS
-875 LDNKRANGVTQFL
+875 LDNKRTNGVFQFL

-893 LSAAGLAVD
+893 LSVAGLVAD
-902 YASLF
+902 YATLF
-907 ADLPAEPPKAAPP
+907 TALPAEPPRPAPP
-920 KHAVPISGANFG
+920 KHAILISGANHG

-937 ATGAAGRAQPNRDSA
+937 PSGAAGRAQPNA
-952 TTTAAQPA
+952 
-960 PAETARQASRTSPP
+960 ASRPGAAAEVSAPSRAQTVPPASSVP
-974 SPSSLSSS
+974 SPSSSPAKPAMHDKTQPQFPTVPYSASS
-982 PANPPMPDTTSTPF
+982 PTAGES
-996 PPLSQSGPSQ
+996 SVER
-1006 IVGETSAE
+1006 IV
-1014 RVLME
+1014 ME
-1019 VSRLHSDFL
+1019 VSRRHSDFL
-1028 NMASAAHANYLN
+1028 NMTSAAHAAYLN
-1040 TIAQV
+1040 TVAQV
-1045 MSGAAPQVQAAPA
+1045 MSGAAPQPVNMPAALPSPPISAPEQAAAPA
-1058 LPAPSAPTPE
+1058 APQPTP
-1068 PAAAAPPP
+1068 PA
-1076 KPAPEPVKPAK
+1076 ETGTYV
-1087 GEPAQYI
+1087 
-1094 NGHAHA
+1094 NGHDHGPEV
-1100 APPAPKPAAPA
+1100 PPNPVAPKAATPAPAAPR
-1111 PQPAPPAQSKPAPV
+1111 PALAQPAPV
-1125 PAAAAPTPAPAP
+1125 PATSAPSAA
-1137 QVQPASGLDPVAL
+1137 GIDPVAL
-1150 VRSIIADK
+1150 VRGIIADK

-1178 DSIKQVEILSTLREK
+1178 DSIKQVEILSTLRER

-1212 AIAEMVAGNT
+1212 TIAAMVADAT
-1222 GGGAVAAP
+1222 GG
-1230 AAQPASAPTPAPAP
+1230 QPVNGVPAPTAPSLASAPAP
-1244 AAAPAAPAKAP
+1244 AAAPPAR
-1255 AGANGAITA
+1255 ANGAITA
-1264 DVVRELIAD
+1264 DVVRALIAD
-1273 KTGYPSD
+1273 KTGYPGD

-1306 RDQHPGLPEVDPEV
+1306 REQHPGLPEVDPEV

>member
-1 MPKPTASP
+1 MPKQSVPL
-9 IAIVGL
+9 IAVVGM

-39 GDVPPSHWL
+39 SDVPTSHWL
-48 IDDYYDDD
+48 VEDYYDDD
-56 PRTKDRTYGRRG
+56 PKAKDRTYGRRG
-68 GFISPQAFDPLYFG
+68 GFINPLAFDPLHFG

-97 ALIAARQTLED
+97 ALIAAQMTLED
-108 IERDSEGKIDKSRT
+108 IERDSGGKIDKSRT
-122 SIVLGVASATELTAH
+122 SIILGVASATELTAH

-142 QRPAWIDAMR
+142 QRPAWINAMR
-152 QAGLPESQVQ
+152 QAGLAESEVQ
-162 DISRRIEDHYVD
+162 DIARRIEDHYVE

-215 LQIALHELRA
+215 VQIALHELRS

-239 NDILMFMCFS
+239 NDILMYMCFS

-264 TRADGTMLGEGIGML
+264 TRADGTMLGEGVGML
-279 ALRRLEDAE
+279 ALRRLDDAE
-288 RDDNTIYAVIK
+288 RDGNTIYAVIR

-314 PLPRGQARALER
+314 PLPQGQVRALER

-361 VFGQYASDE
+361 MFGNYAADE

-399 ALSRKVFPPTI
+399 ALSRKVLPPTI
-410 KVEEPAEAIS
+410 KVEEPAEAIRT
-420 KSPVFYLNTE
+420 SPIFYLNTE
-430 ARPWVSAA
+430 ARPWISPN
-438 NRPRRAA
+438 NRPRRAS

-456 HVTLEEYTGRNAVK
+456 HVTLEEYTGRTAAK

-483 ADTPDALAD
+483 ADTPQALAD
-492 KLQAMTAPVNE
+492 RIDTGSGGVEE
-503 AAFAWQASETHDA
+503 AGFASQASDSHHN

-521 AGRAAIVAESS
+521 TTRAAIVATSPEDLRSKAS
-532 ADLAAKAAQIAEA
+532 HVADA
-545 IRRGEIGQRPLKAGC
+545 IRLGEVGTRPLKAGC
-560 HASFDPPSDGKV
+560 HASIDPAIDGKI
-572 AFMFSGQGSQYVG
+572 AFMFSGQGSQYVN
-585 MGSDLAMAFPAA
+585 MGADLAMAFPAA
-597 RQVWDDAAGH
+597 RQVWDEAAGH
-607 KRTGT
+607 KRTAG
-612 LKLHRLAFPPAAFD
+612 LKLHRLVFPPAAFD

-656 LLDQAG
+656 LLERAG
-662 LRGDMAAGHSFGEI
+662 VRASMAAGHSFGEI

-683 SMNATAALTAAAE
+683 AMNVSGALTAAAE

-704 AQSSSGSMMA
+704 AQSSSGAMMA
-714 VQAASEDIGDI
+714 VQASASDLDPI
-725 LSRFAPDLV
+725 LSRFSPDLV

-740 PSQIVLSG
+740 PSQVVLSG
-748 PSNVVSNALA
+748 PTNVIQVALD
-758 ACTEQGLKARLLPV
+758 ACAEQGLKARSLPV

-777 SKIVAS
+777 SKIVSS
-783 AVEPFEAALK
+783 AVEPFETALR
-793 KLRLRKPSTPVYAN
+793 KLRLRKPSLPVYAN
-807 ETAEAYACTA
+807 ETAEAYACPA
-817 TLMPATVA
+817 TQMPAKVA
-825 GQLAAPVQFRSL
+825 GQLAAPVRFRDL
-837 VERMYEDGARLFV
+837 VERMYADGARVFV

-855 SVVTG
+855 TVVSG
-860 LVSDVLGDRPHKSFS
+860 LVSDVLADRPHKALS
-875 LDNKRANGVTQFL
+875 LDNKRANGVHQFL

-893 LSAAGLAVD
+893 LSVCGVDVD
-902 YASLF
+902 YAALF
-907 ADLPAEPPKAAPP
+907 DELPAEPPRPAPP
-920 KHAVPISGANFG
+920 KHAIKISGGNYG

-937 ATGAAGRAQPNRDSA
+937 ASGAAGRAQPNPDRPHVA
-952 TTTAAQPA
+952 G
-960 PAETARQASRTSPP
+960 QAPP
-974 SPSSLSSS
+974 SSAQAPLASDTSSS
-982 PANPPMPDTTSTPF
+982 FSNSRESVMPDSSYSAF
-996 PPLSQSGPSQ
+996 PSLPCNEPGGT
-1006 IVGETSAE
+1006 VGETSVE
-1014 RVLME
+1014 RVMME
-1019 VSRLHSDFL
+1019 VSRRHSDFL
-1028 NMASAAHANYLN
+1028 NMASAVHAAYLN
-1040 TIAQV
+1040 TVSQV
-1045 MSGAAPQVQAAPA
+1045 MAGAASQTASAQA
-1058 LPAPSAPTPE
+1058 LPAPAPADESVPAPVSAQAPTRPTPKPE
-1068 PAAAAPPP
+1068 PAPARPAPAETARYVNGQAYEAVAAAPPP
-1076 KPAPEPVKPAK
+1076 KPAARPSAVKPT
-1087 GEPAQYI
+1087 
-1094 NGHAHA
+1094 
-1100 APPAPKPAAPA
+1100 PPATSVQTAPA
-1111 PQPAPPAQSKPAPV
+1111 PAINGV
-1125 PAAAAPTPAPAP
+1125 
-1137 QVQPASGLDPVAL
+1137 DPVTL
-1150 VRSIIADK
+1150 VQGIIAEK

-1178 DSIKQVEILSTLREK
+1178 DSIKQVEILSTLRER
-1193 LPDLP
+1193 LPELP
-1198 EIDPERLVELRTIA
+1198 EIDPERLVELRTISSIA
-1212 AIAEMVAGNT
+1212 AMIRDHT
-1222 GGGAVAAP
+1222 GGAP
-1230 AAQPASAPTPAPAP
+1230 SPAGPSPQPETPPIQAP
-1244 AAAPAAPAKAP
+1244 AAAASAP
-1255 AGANGAITA
+1255 AGANGKITA
-1264 DVVRELIAD
+1264 NVVRALIAE
-1273 KTGYPSD
+1273 KTGYPGD

-1306 RDQHPGLPEVDPEV
+1306 REQHPDLPEVDPEV